1 MAWLFGYRLAWWC
14 LLVVRAACAL
24 CVLQEMTP
32 MIAQIQQL
40 RSRIEVPI
48 SEAKELLTMCNG
60 DVLAAYAL
68 ALDRRISPIVTTTGL
83 DRSVVVDA
91 FLKNGQDGER
101 TVEYLRY
108 VADPGAFEQSRMPKV
123 SELVA
128 AIEQGDDVYT
138 ILEACDAYGDPGIDE
153 LCVFPQVMQ
162 DLVCL
167 GVFYSYYLTD
177 TDALLRY
184 YPAVYHDKIEC
195 ALRSVG
201 HPLIAERYHQDVIA
215 VEQSNENFSAF
226 LAVQEEF
233 TNSLRDFCLAHVE
246 EIFDWQMQRKADAE
260 QAVHGNTH

>member
-1 MAWLFGYRLAWWC
+1 
-14 LLVVRAACAL
+14 
-24 CVLQEMTP
+24 MTP

-40 RSRIEVPI
+40 RAKIEISI
-48 SEAKELLTMCNG
+48 SEAKDLLTICDG
-60 DVLAAYAL
+60 DEQAAYGM
-68 ALDRRISPIVTTTGL
+68 ALDRRISPIVTATGL
-83 DRSVVVDA
+83 ERSVVVEA
-91 FLKNGQDGER
+91 FLKNGQNSDR

-108 VADPGAFEQSRMPKV
+108 VADPVAFEQSRRPKV

-128 AIEQGDDVYT
+128 AIEQGDDVYA
-138 ILEACDAYGDPGIDE
+138 ILEACDAYGGDPDIEE
-153 LCVFPQVMQ
+153 LRVFPQVIQ

-184 YPAVYHDKIEC
+184 YPAAYHDKIEF

-215 VEQSNENFSAF
+215 VEQSKENFSAF
-226 LAVQEEF
+226 LAEEEDF
-233 TNSLRDFCLAHVE
+233 TNSLRNFCLINVE
-246 EIFDWQMQRKADAE
+246 EIFEWQMQQKAEAE